1 MSSFDRLTTL
11 MARFSLHVK
20 PSPPET
26 ATLLV
31 TAAPDGAPLH
41 VWFGTGGI
49 GSRFGAENI
58 VFSAEVDWGGASN
71 PLLASLPDQIGFDLS
86 TDGEA
91 ANLVNLMRSE
101 LAAGRCGAVSVIN
114 RLGEVLIV
122 RLLRA
127 QIEAGS
133 TEPGLLAGLSDPRLS
148 RAIVAIHDGPGRP
161 WRNEDLAGVAGL
173 SLSRFSETFLA
184 VVGETPAAYLR
195 RWRLILARQDLVKG
209 DRVDAV
215 ARRYGYD
222 SAEGFTRAFKR
233 SYGLSPVS
241 LRHRP
246 SGSALPSA
254 VPAA

>member
-1 MSSFDRLTTL
+1 MRSFDRLTTL
-11 MARFSLHVK
+11 MERFSLQVK

-26 ATLLV
+26 ATLVV
-31 TAAPDGAPLH
+31 TADQDGAPRH
-41 VWFGTGGI
+41 VWFGAAGI
-49 GSRFGAENI
+49 GSGFVAKDLL
-58 VFSAEVDWGGASN
+58 FSAEVDWGGAAN
-71 PLLASLPDQIGFDLS
+71 PLLAALPDRIGFDLS
-86 TDGEA
+86 MDGEA
-91 ANLVNLMRSE
+91 ASLVSLMRSE
-101 LAAGRCGAVSVIN
+101 LAAARCGSASVIN

-161 WRNEDLAGVAGL
+161 WRNEDLAAIAGL

-184 VVGETPAAYLR
+184 VVSETPAAYLR

-233 SYGLSPVS
+233 CYGLNPVS
-241 LRHRP
+241 LRHSP
-246 SGSALPSA
+246 SGSALPSV
-254 VPAA
+254 VPV